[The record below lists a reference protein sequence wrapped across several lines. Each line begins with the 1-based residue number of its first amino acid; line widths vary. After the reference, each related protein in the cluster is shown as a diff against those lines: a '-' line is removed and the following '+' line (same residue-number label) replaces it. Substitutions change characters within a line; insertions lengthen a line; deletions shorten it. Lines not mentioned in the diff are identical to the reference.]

1 MSTALTDS
9 THLLVPIHID
19 ALLVGSKPKYW
30 ANLAPDYSKLQRGF
44 YVGADLR
51 DPLGDAP
58 SLLKKGLHL
67 HFRVPAA
74 LTHGISNEKGDLEF
88 PKVPNRWLVLR
99 YYQHPP
105 GSNMLIKVWI
115 IRSDATGL
123 PDAIP
128 WPFFAKKNELQ
139 ILRVGAYAP
148 LPPSGF
154 QEDGTAANVK
164 ITAVGNGD
172 VGFSA
177 HYPACRGI
185 LGFYDG
191 LNDLKD
197 VPYAKL
203 SYLVAG
209 WYSDPAHDDPLQVL
223 LISLNDRP
231 QEEKKT
237 KLEGWLT
244 DRSWSVDR
252 LDPTNLPTCLV
263 CHGLVRGVG
272 WQGSGDY
279 SGVDE
284 FEQLNIQSKY
294 SVDVGNSSA
303 EALAARLTFVAAQN
317 QVSPDAELFED
328 ILTAFQTGLLAHNPT
343 ISELD
348 AELHRQGFGP
358 VVIGKTF
365 AIQSE
370 PSSTDSTGVAQ
381 PHEPLSEHLQ
391 QSLRDLNAHQQD
403 CDRYAQLLKDYHWE
417 LYALWHRWIQACK
430 RQDKTESANL
440 RSKLDGLKSFVLGF
454 DQIPPIVQA
463 KTLRQEA
470 EDNLR
475 KKLLNPNAYDL
486 RVMSVPGIDG
496 LEDTGRS
503 LVIVALVGAK
513 LHVRIFDDSGK
524 KVVDKPED
532 QLVSGEMLTTLKER
546 LSPIPDHPGLP
557 QKDTQEI
564 IGNATSVAGHT
575 RPKYRLTFSD
585 GDRFYYPNDP
595 VVLVSGPALEPR
607 GTCTPPESDTLQC
620 RVTDQ
625 EVQQY
630 QYDIINGAHGKVVKA
645 SEKIESFGIADKD
658 MKALPLFAQRLF
670 CEALLLEEIK
680 PDSDQP
686 KEIEQP
692 SGQPTAI
699 AWREPSAHPGM
710 SPPTL
715 SPSIIARMPSV
726 VSVFDWMR
734 NPWIPIYLAWEVEW
748 QPDYQG
754 GMDYDANCIAGAG
767 WQLGGDGEDARSDV
781 WKYRRQVDLLRAGQ
795 PPTAAAGTPQ
805 SYKGYALLARPSF
818 LALAEKIKR
827 EPDKVPPRISEIA
840 DKLQDFIG
848 KRPMLSQALAGFHDA
863 LIMRRVGD
871 QLPPLDYNR
880 FADGPDKNKFFIDPI
895 QETLRQEIKKA
906 DHANAAASDFV
917 NDRFDCSPAPS
928 FPFFPIRAGRMK
940 LKRLKIVDAFGQ
952 AIKLEFNSGQTP
964 LHTAQRLRES
974 ATASDGFFQLRPR
987 VARPMRLRFTPA
999 SAENPPAM
1007 VPASSP
1013 ICGWVVPNRFDQ
1025 NLTLYAANGR
1035 PLGALQRKFELKG
1048 SEEMPFYWVDVPG
1061 TVAAL
1066 VDDQAV
1072 EQHIKDQIKNPHL
1085 RDFALYILRL
1095 EGDSSVGFS
1104 RLLDQAL
1111 TATEQR
1117 VPEEDPS
1124 VSVLVGRP
1132 LALVRAEIVL
1142 EIPGLPA
1149 LDQTASWRASGK
1161 DSAIQGLLEAHG
1173 LKRFPKN
1180 EELKALLPTHG
1191 VERVRWPVR
1200 LGDRRAANDGL
1211 VGFFVGDPGPVSRP
1225 FYASWGFGGTIYQ
1238 KVLEYAQNL
1247 SLDCLGPLQ
1256 VTLLMDP
1263 QARVHA
1269 TSGFLP
1275 RVFLELPPAEAAG
1288 AKGAREVFFQTAP
1301 VLSPLA
1307 MPQIPKPSDDYGEWS
1322 WAYRP
1327 DVKNWAEHAELT
1339 SASDR
1344 GGFSDT
1350 YPTIAEG
1357 WLKLKI
1363 DPVQVLGLWKQEGG
1377 PPTLAWSVRGAEFL
1391 ELFKQT
1397 ETPNGRVSIR
1407 KWSRSQEP
1415 LPREYPLPLPVE
1427 PGTTFVLT
1435 ACDEAGYGDE
1445 KTITIQSD
1453 NKALG
1458 A

>member
-1 MSTALTDS
+1 MSTALSDS

-19 ALLVGSKPKYW
+19 ALLVGKKPKYFSW
-30 ANLAPDYSKLQRGF
+30 ANLAPDYSKLESDFFIG
-44 YVGADLR
+44 VDLR
-51 DPLGDAP
+51 DLLGE
-58 SLLKKGLHL
+58 SRELKEGVHL
-67 HFRVPAA
+67 HFRLPAA
-74 LTHGISNEKGDLEF
+74 LTHGISNPRGELEF

-99 YYQHPP
+99 YYQQPEA
-105 GSNMLIKVWI
+105 SNMLSKAWI
-115 IRSDATGL
+115 IRSDATGSN
-123 PDAIP
+123 DSVP
-128 WPFFAKKNELQ
+128 WPFFPENNKPLQ

-172 VGFSA
+172 VGFSS

-185 LGFYDG
+185 LGFYD
-191 LNDLKD
+191 DLDLAK
-197 VPYAKL
+197 VPYTKL

-209 WYSDPAHDDPLQVL
+209 WYSDPAHDDPLQVFVSAL
-223 LISLNDRP
+223 QADA
-231 QEEKKT
+231 EEKKT

-244 DRSWSVDR
+244 DRSWSVDS
-252 LDPTNLPTCLV
+252 LDPTKLPTCLV

-272 WQGSGDY
+272 WQGRDRDY
-279 SGVDE
+279 SDVDE
-284 FEQLNIQSKY
+284 FEQFSNQTQY

-303 EALAARLTFVAAQN
+303 EALAAWLRLVAAQN
-317 QVSPDAELFED
+317 ADAELFED
-328 ILTAFQTGLLAHNPT
+328 VLTAFQTGLLAHNPT
-343 ISELD
+343 NSELD
-348 AELHRQGFGP
+348 AELHRQGFVP
-358 VVIGKTF
+358 VVTGKSF
-365 AIQSE
+365 SIQSE
-370 PSSTDSTGVAQ
+370 ASSLDPADVAQ
-381 PHEPLSEHLQ
+381 PHEPLPQYLQ
-391 QSLRDLNAHQQD
+391 ELLRDLNARQEE
-403 CDRYAQLLKDYHWE
+403 CDRHVQLRKDYYWE
-417 LYALWHRWIQACK
+417 LYALWHRWTLRC
-430 RQDKTESANL
+430 TEFDEKESNL
-440 RSKLDGLKSFVLGF
+440 LKSNLDGLKSFLLNF
-454 DQIPPIVQA
+454 DQLPSVVGA
-463 KTLRQEA
+463 KNRRQDA

-503 LVIVALVGAK
+503 FVIVALVGAK

-546 LSPIPDHPGLP
+546 LNPIPDQSKLS

-585 GDRFYYPNDP
+585 GDRFYIPNDP
-595 VVLVSGPALEPR
+595 VVLVSGSALER
-607 GTCTPPESDTLQC
+607 KGTYTPLESDMLPC
-620 RVTDQ
+620 RVTGQ
-625 EVQQY
+625 EVLEY
-630 QYDIINGAHGKVVKA
+630 KYDIKNGAHGNVVQA
-645 SEKIESFGIADKD
+645 SDKIKSFGIADKD

-680 PDSDQP
+680 PDSGQP

-692 SGQPTAI
+692 SDQRTAI
-699 AWREPSAHPGM
+699 AWRDPSSHSDM
-710 SPPTL
+710 SAW
-715 SPSIIARMPSV
+715 IIARMPSV
-726 VSVFDWMR
+726 VSVFDWKH
-734 NPWIPIYLAWEVEW
+734 NPWIPIYLTWEVEW

-754 GMDYDANCIAGAG
+754 GMDYDANCIASAG
-767 WQLGGDGEDARSDV
+767 WQLGVDGEDARSDV
-781 WKYRRQVDLLRAGQ
+781 WKYRRQADLLRTDQ
-795 PPTAAAGTPQ
+795 PPAAAAGTPQ

-818 LALAEKIKR
+818 RALAEKIKR
-827 EPDKVPPRISEIA
+827 EPDKVPPRIKEIA
-840 DKLQDFIG
+840 DKLQEFIG
-848 KRPMLSQALAGFHDA
+848 KRPMLSQALAGFHDG

-880 FADGPDKNKFFIDPI
+880 WADGPDKNQFFIDPI
-895 QETLRQEIKKA
+895 REALRRE
-906 DHANAAASDFV
+906 
-917 NDRFDCSPAPS
+917 DRFDCSPAPS
-928 FPFFPIRAGRMK
+928 WPFFPIRAGRMK
-940 LKRLKIVDAFGQ
+940 IKLLKIVDTFGQ
-952 AIKLEFNSGQTP
+952 AIKLEFNFGQTP
-964 LHTAQRLRES
+964 IRIAQRLRENAI
-974 ATASDGFFQLRPR
+974 ATDGVFQLRPR
-987 VARPMRLRFTPA
+987 VARPMRLRFAPA
-999 SAENPPAM
+999 PAGNPPTI

-1035 PLGALQRKFELKG
+1035 PLGALQKKFELKAG
-1048 SEEMPFYWVDVPG
+1048 SEKMPFYWVDVPG

-1066 VDDQAV
+1066 VDDQAL
-1072 EQHIKDQIKNPHL
+1072 ETHIADQIKNPHL

-1095 EGDSSVGFS
+1095 EGDASAGFS
-1104 RLLDQAL
+1104 GLLDQAL
-1111 TATEQR
+1111 AATEQR

-1132 LALVRAEIVL
+1132 LALVRAEIGL
-1142 EIPGLPA
+1142 EIAGLPA
-1149 LDQTASWRASGK
+1149 LDQSSSWKAGGQ
-1161 DSAIQGLLEAHG
+1161 DSEIQRLLEAHG
-1173 LKRFPKN
+1173 LERFPEN
-1180 EELKALLPTHG
+1180 NELKALLRTRG

-1200 LGDRRAANDGL
+1200 LGDRRAADDGL
-1211 VGFFVGDPGPVSRP
+1211 VGFFGDPGPASRP
-1225 FYASWGFGGTIYQ
+1225 FYASWGFDGTAYEN
-1238 KVLEYAQNL
+1238 VLEYAQNL
-1247 SLDCLGPLQ
+1247 SLDCLDPLQ

-1301 VLSPLA
+1301 VLGPLA

-1327 DVKNWAEHAELT
+1327 DVTNWAEHGELT

-1363 DPVQVLGLWKQEGG
+1363 DPVQILGLWVQESG

-1397 ETPNGRVSIR
+1397 KAPNGRVSIG
-1407 KWSRSQEP
+1407 KWSRSQAP
-1415 LPREYPLPLPVE
+1415 LPRKYPLPLPVE
-1427 PGTTFVLT
+1427 PGATFVLT

-1445 KTITIQSD
+1445 KTITIQSG
-1453 NKALG
+1453 NRPPVT
-1458 A
+1458 